1 VTGEVL
7 QQGAESPGSRRGV
20 TVGLAALLLLLVAV
34 VVARR
39 DAAAD
44 RRHDARPTPSPSASP
59 SPSGIDP
66 EPDRTALTIVTKPPA
81 GGIASVLFA
90 RDEPG
95 FVRAGRG
102 GDYTALAAIGG
113 PKHAEVLVGWCPS
126 AQAFQDA
133 SGRYRYDRDG
143 APYGPGPGLAR
154 RRVEVSRQDVRYLAV
169 DAAPALRPEP
179 SSLGGVTAG
188 NPLPACRSGA
198 VVWPA
203 LPGRAT
209 TMEGAA
215 GSFRRV
221 TGRYVATTES
231 FAFCPGPP
239 RGADCRSGGWEIYN
253 TPGVPAD
260 DLASEYVYEGEFA
273 ILTNGSLGTFR
284 AVRLPAA
291 RLVRR
296 SHVGVRAVR
305 GILLSGRDAGGSYV
319 VRLRPFGPPNGG
331 VTAPLPDRD
340 YVVRADAQ
348 LFLGPGWTGL
358 GQPHATLATLRRYV
372 ASATRDT
379 QPELAAI
386 LDARGRV
393 QRLVEVPFDLY

>member
-1 VTGEVL
+1 VAV
-7 QQGAESPGSRRGV
+7 GV
-20 TVGLAALLLLLVAV
+20 AALLLLLGAV

-44 RRHDARPTPSPSASP
+44 RRHEARPTPSPSASP
-59 SPSGIDP
+59 SPSGIDDP
-66 EPDRTALTIVTKPPA
+66 EPDSSAFTIVTKPAA
-81 GGIASVLFA
+81 GGVAGVRFA

-95 FVRAGRG
+95 FVLADPD

-126 AQAFQDA
+126 AHAFQDA
-133 SGRYRYDRDG
+133 TGRYRYRRDG
-143 APYGPGPGLAR
+143 IPYDPGPRLAR
-154 RRVEVSRQDVRYLAV
+154 RLVRVSRQDVRYLAV
-169 DAAPALRPEP
+169 DADPGVRVVSSDPGGEGTASDRVRP
-179 SSLGGVTAG
+179 
-188 NPLPACRSGA
+188 PACRPGA
-198 VVWPA
+198 VVWPP

-253 TPGVPAD
+253 TAGLPAD

-273 ILTNGSLGTFR
+273 ILADGSNGTFR

-331 VTAPLPDRD
+331 VVAPLPDRD

-358 GQPHATLATLRRYV
+358 GQPHATLETLRRYV

-393 QRLVEVPFDLY
+393 QRLVEVPVDLY